1 MCSSN
6 PGVCCAKYENCGV
19 CMNNCNKHR
28 YKYAFSSKL
37 TVHDIKLLKLGYFK
51 SSKKNNRV
59 GDSRSFY
66 ECVNCGDMIAMEL
79 L

>member
-1 MCSSN
+1 MS
-6 PGVCCAKYENCGV
+6 
-19 CMNNCNKHR
+19 NCNKHR
-28 YKYAFSSKL
+28 YKYAFSTRL
-37 TVHDIKLLKLGYFK
+37 TANDIKQLKLGYFK
-51 SSKKNNRV
+51 SRKKNNRV

>member
-1 MCSSN
+1 MSN
-6 PGVCCAKYENCGV
+6 CK
-19 CMNNCNKHR
+19 KHR

-37 TVHDIKLLKLGYFK
+37 TEHDLKLLKLGYFK

-59 GDSRSFY
+59 GESRSFY
-66 ECVNCGDMIAMEL
+66 ECINCGGMIAMGL